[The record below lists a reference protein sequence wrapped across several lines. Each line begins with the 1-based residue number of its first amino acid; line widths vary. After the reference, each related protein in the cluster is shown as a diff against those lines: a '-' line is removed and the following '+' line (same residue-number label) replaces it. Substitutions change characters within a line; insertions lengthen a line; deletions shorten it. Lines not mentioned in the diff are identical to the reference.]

1 MAKGLV
7 IRPDQM
13 RLIEAVYAAA
23 EATGAF
29 SAYWHTQEFNADG
42 WALYDTLARR
52 TSLQARADRT
62 SE

>member
-1 MAKGLV
+1 
-7 IRPDQM
+7 M

-29 SAYWHTQEFNADG
+29 SAYWHTREFNADG